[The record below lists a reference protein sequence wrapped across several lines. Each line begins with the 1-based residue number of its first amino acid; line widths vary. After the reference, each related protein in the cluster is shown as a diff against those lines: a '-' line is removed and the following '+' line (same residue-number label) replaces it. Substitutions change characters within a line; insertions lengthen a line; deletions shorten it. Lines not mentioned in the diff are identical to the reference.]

1 MKISISTLLTCAAMG
16 FVGMWQSRSKER
28 QMARPVGEVT
38 GMLGIEWRGKKA
50 YNKRLIAQNVIG
62 SLDPGIRSDFGD
74 YGVIN
79 GKETATAF
87 FYLDVERLPE
97 LTAIVVEALQA
108 DKRLVGW
115 YFKLDEV
122 DF

>member
-1 MKISISTLLTCAAMG
+1 MG
-16 FVGMWQSRSKER
+16 IVGMRQSRSKER
-28 QMARPVGEVT
+28 QLTLPVGEVT
-38 GMLGIEWRGKKA
+38 GMLGIEWRGKEA

-62 SLDPGIRSDFGD
+62 SLDPGIRSEFGYYD
-74 YGVIN
+74 VIG

-97 LTAIVVEALQA
+97 LTAKVVEALQA

-115 YFKLDEV
+115 VLKLDEV